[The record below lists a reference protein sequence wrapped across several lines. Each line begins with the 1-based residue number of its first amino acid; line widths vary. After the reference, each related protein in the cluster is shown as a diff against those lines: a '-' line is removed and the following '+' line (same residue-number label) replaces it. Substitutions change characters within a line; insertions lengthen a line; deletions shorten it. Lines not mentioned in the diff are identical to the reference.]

1 MTAPKTQTSPVAAQ
15 AAASASRIGP
25 ADPVMKAGSETAP
38 APSINLYDYAD
49 YRAFLKD
56 WYKRERDSDRKIS
69 YRRLAQDIGF
79 KSPGHFSLI
88 VNAKANLSLKV
99 LDRFIRY
106 LGLSKKEAEYF
117 QALVLYNQAKALDE
131 KKRYFDRMMSFKQ
144 FRIRSIEATQYEF
157 LEKWYYLAV
166 REVLAVHAFK
176 GDYTALAQMIEPAI
190 SVDEARKAIETL
202 KRLGLIS
209 RDAQGRWQRV
219 ETVLAS
225 GPEAPSLAV
234 NAFLSQAMDLA
245 KSALDRIPKE
255 DRVLAATT
263 VSVSQETFEEI
274 REETR
279 NFRKRILE
287 MAQRD
292 PRPDRI
298 YQFQF
303 HVFPLSKPGSSSPL
317 PGGSA

>member
-1 MTAPKTQTSPVAAQ
+1 MANEDS
-15 AAASASRIGP
+15 
-25 ADPVMKAGSETAP
+25 P
-38 APSINLYDYAD
+38 APTPIPASGVAPVSVFEYTD
-49 YRAFLKD
+49 YRAYLKD
-56 WYKRERDSDRKIS
+56 WYRGEAKDRKLS
-69 YRRLAQDIGF
+69 YRKLAAEIGF

-106 LGLSKKEAEYF
+106 LDLSKKEAEYF
-117 QALVLYNQAKALDE
+117 QALVLYTQAKAADE
-131 KKRYFDRMMSFKQ
+131 KKRAFDRMLAFKQ
-144 FRIRSIEATQYEF
+144 FRVRSIAATQYEF

-166 REVLAVHAFK
+166 REVLAVYAFK
-176 GDYTALAQMIEPAI
+176 GDYAALAQRIEPGI
-190 SVDEARKAIETL
+190 TVEEARQSIEVL
-202 KRLGLIS
+202 RRLGLIT
-209 RDAQGRWQRV
+209 RDAQGRWLRV
-219 ETVLAS
+219 ETVLAT
-225 GPEAPSLAV
+225 GPEAPAHAV
-234 NAFLSQAMDLA
+234 NAFLGQAMDLA

-279 NFRKRILE
+279 AFRKRILE

-303 HVFPLSKPGSSSPL
+303 HVFPLSKPGTA
-317 PGGSA
+317 G

>member
-1 MTAPKTQTSPVAAQ
+1 MTTPKSAEATSVEPTE
-15 AAASASRIGP
+15 P
-25 ADPVMKAGSETAP
+25 TET
-38 APSINLYDYAD
+38 SGVSLYDYAD
-49 YRAFLKD
+49 YRAYLKD
-56 WYKRERDSDRKIS
+56 WYAQARDSDKRIS

-88 VNAKANLSLKV
+88 VNGKANLSLKV

-106 LGLSKKEAEYF
+106 LGLTKKEAEYF

-131 KKRYFDRMMSFKQ
+131 KKRYFDRMLSFKQ
-144 FRIRSIEATQYEF
+144 FRVRSIAATQYEF
-157 LEKWYYLAV
+157 LDKWYYMAV

-176 GDYTALAQMIEPAI
+176 GDYAALAHMIEPAI
-190 SVDEARKAIETL
+190 TAEEARKSIETL
-202 KRLGLIS
+202 KRLGLVT
-209 RDAQGRWQRV
+209 RDAQGRYQRV
-219 ETVLAS
+219 ETVLAA
-225 GPEAPSLAV
+225 GPEAPAVAV
-234 NAFLSQAMDLA
+234 NAFLSQSMDLA
-245 KSALDRIPKE
+245 KSALNRIPKE

-263 VSVSQETFEEI
+263 VSVSKDTFEEI

-303 HVFPLSKPGSSSPL
+303 HVFPLSKPGTAP
-317 PGGSA
+317 

>member
-1 MTAPKTQTSPVAAQ
+1 MTAPK
-15 AAASASRIGP
+15 P
-25 ADPVMKAGSETAP
+25 ADPAPTETTRPQAV
-38 APSINLYDYAD
+38 SLYDYSD
-49 YRAFLKD
+49 YRAYLKD
-56 WYKRERDSDRKIS
+56 WYRLEKESDREIS

-88 VNAKANLSLKV
+88 VNGKANLSLKV
-99 LDRFIRY
+99 LDRFVRY
-106 LGLSKKEAEYF
+106 LGLSKKEADYF
-117 QALVLYNQAKALDE
+117 QALVLYTQAKATDE
-131 KKRYFDRMMSFKQ
+131 KKRYFDRMLSFKQ
-144 FRIRSIEATQYEF
+144 FRVRSIAATQYEF

-176 GDYTALAQMIEPAI
+176 GDYAALAHMIEPAI
-190 SVDEARKAIETL
+190 TAEEARKAMDTL
-202 KRLGLIS
+202 KRLGLVT
-209 RDAQGRWQRV
+209 RDAQGRYVRV
-219 ETVLAS
+219 ETVLAT
-225 GPEAPSLAV
+225 GPEAPPLAV

-255 DRVLAATT
+255 ERVLAATT
-263 VSVSQETFEEI
+263 VSVSKETFEEI

-279 NFRKRILE
+279 TFRKRILE

-303 HVFPLSKPGSSSPL
+303 HIFPLSKPGSA
-317 PGGSA
+317 G

>member
-1 MTAPKTQTSPVAAQ
+1 MTTPK
-15 AAASASRIGP
+15 SASP
-25 ADPVMKAGSETAP
+25 ASEPAAP
-38 APSINLYDYAD
+38 AEGLTPAAPIPVVLYEYAD
-49 YRAFLKD
+49 YRAYLKD
-56 WYKRERDSDRKIS
+56 WYKQEQASDRKIS
-69 YRRLAQDIGF
+69 YRRLAADIGF

-88 VNAKANLSLKV
+88 VNGKANLSLKV

-106 LGLSKKEAEYF
+106 LGLSKKESEYF

-176 GDYTALAQMIEPAI
+176 GDYAALAQMIEPAI
-190 SVDEARKAIETL
+190 TADDARRAIETL
-202 KRLGLIS
+202 RRLGLIT

-219 ETVLAS
+219 ETVLAA
-225 GPEAPSLAV
+225 GPEAPALAV

-245 KSALDRIPKE
+245 KSALDRIPRE
-255 DRVLAATT
+255 ERVLAATT
-263 VSVSQETFEEI
+263 VSISKDTFEEI

-279 NFRKRILE
+279 SFRKRILE

-292 PRPDRI
+292 PSPDRI

-303 HVFPLSKPGSSSPL
+303 HVFPLSKPGKS
-317 PGGSA
+317 G

>member
-1 MTAPKTQTSPVAAQ
+1 MTTPKSAEAAVLEPTTPL
-15 AAASASRIGP
+15 G
-25 ADPVMKAGSETAP
+25 V
-38 APSINLYDYAD
+38 SIYEYAD
-49 YRAFLKD
+49 YRAYLKD
-56 WYKRERDSDRKIS
+56 WYAKARESDGRIS

-88 VNAKANLSLKV
+88 VNGKANLSLKV

-106 LGLSKKEAEYF
+106 LGLTKKEAEYF

-131 KKRYFDRMMSFKQ
+131 KKRYFDRMLSFKQ
-144 FRIRSIEATQYEF
+144 FRVRSIAATQYEF
-157 LEKWYYLAV
+157 LDKWYYMAV
-166 REVLAVHAFK
+166 REVLAIHAFK
-176 GDYTALAQMIEPAI
+176 GDYAALAQMIEPAI
-190 SVDEARKAIETL
+190 TTEEARKSIDTL
-202 KRLGLIS
+202 KRLGLVT
-209 RDAQGRWQRV
+209 RDAQGRYQRV
-219 ETVLAS
+219 ETVLAA
-225 GPEAPSLAV
+225 GPEAPAVAV

-245 KSALDRIPKE
+245 KAALDRIPKE

-263 VSVSQETFEEI
+263 VSVSKDTFEEI

-303 HVFPLSKPGSSSPL
+303 HVFPLSKPGTAP
-317 PGGSA
+317 